1 MNTFEIGDKV
11 VYPNHGV
18 GIIEKISNRLVSGKF
33 ERFYLLR
40 ICSNDILVM
49 VPTANA
55 GDVGLRKIIE
65 RRDVEQLISFL
76 SNHQL
81 LTQKDWKDRFKEN
94 SEKMRTGSIFHVAE
108 VFKNLVYLSR
118 VKPLSFREKRMLD
131 RARFLL
137 ISELSTVMN
146 LAELEIEDRNLLS
159 LLEENRPLH
168 VIIAIGSGAQEK
180 LGYYLR
186 ENSSHRPAIHCTGAA
201 LGFVT
206 GEQIPIPVWAYRLY
220 LGWLLRLMTQPHR
233 FVPRLMRALELP
245 WLIWKYGENLP
256 PIWRKNGRSV
266 ICDP

>member
-1 MNTFEIGDKV
+1 LLQRFQDGQVQNEVADGAGTNNNDLQAHTAERMKSTIGAALDEYGLDFGIIYLVQCCTVSGGIMNLNQFEIGDKV

-65 RRDVEQLISFL
+65 KKDVDQLLSFL
-76 SNHQL
+76 TSNQFF
-81 LTQKDWKDRFKEN
+81 TQRDWKDRFKEN
-94 SEKMRTGSIFHVAE
+94 SEKMRSGSIFHVAE

-146 LAELEIEDRNLLS
+146 LKELDVEERIEK
-159 LLEENRPLH
+159 
-168 VIIAIGSGAQEK
+168 A
-180 LGYYLR
+180 
-186 ENSSHRPAIHCTGAA
+186 
-201 LGFVT
+201 VT
-206 GEQIPIPVWAYRLY
+206 KACGKVPVA
-220 LGWLLRLMTQPHR
+220 
-233 FVPRLMRALELP
+233 
-245 WLIWKYGENLP
+245 
-256 PIWRKNGRSV
+256 
-266 ICDP
+266 

>member
-1 MNTFEIGDKV
+1 MDTFEIGDKV

-18 GIIEKISNRLVSGKF
+18 GIIEKISNRLVAGKF

-65 RRDVEQLISFL
+65 RRDVEQLLSFL
-76 SNHQL
+76 GSNQFF
-81 LTQKDWKDRFKEN
+81 TQKDWKDRFKEN
-94 SEKMRTGSIFHVAE
+94 SEKMRSGSIFHVAE

-146 LAELEIEDRNLLS
+146 LAELEIEDR
-159 LLEENRPLH
+159 
-168 VIIAIGSGAQEK
+168 IEK
-180 LGYYLR
+180 
-186 ENSSHRPAIHCTGAA
+186 A
-201 LGFVT
+201 VT
-206 GEQIPIPVWAYRLY
+206 KACGKVPVA
-220 LGWLLRLMTQPHR
+220 
-233 FVPRLMRALELP
+233 
-245 WLIWKYGENLP
+245 
-256 PIWRKNGRSV
+256 
-266 ICDP
+266 